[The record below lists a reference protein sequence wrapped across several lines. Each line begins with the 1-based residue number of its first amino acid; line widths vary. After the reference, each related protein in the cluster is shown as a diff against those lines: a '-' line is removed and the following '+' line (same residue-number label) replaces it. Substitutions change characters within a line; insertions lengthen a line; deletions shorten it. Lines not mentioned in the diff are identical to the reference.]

1 MANKHLRK
9 LWILTLLI
17 SPFVYA
23 VFILVI
29 KEKGQVV
36 SLLELLL
43 VTFIFSIMFSLPP
56 FLIASLVN
64 KITSKLRISDL
75 NRKLI
80 NISIAGIGLICT
92 LLYIS
97 GSTMPVLIGA
107 YIISLIM
114 AAILLELFFR
124 PKVQKRSYLQ

>member
-124 PKVQKRSYLQ
+124 TKVQKRSYLQ

>member
-36 SLLELLL
+36 SLLDLLL

>member
-64 KITSKLRISDL
+64 KIAS
-75 NRKLI
+75 
-80 NISIAGIGLICT
+80 
-92 LLYIS
+92 
-97 GSTMPVLIGA
+97 
-107 YIISLIM
+107 
-114 AAILLELFFR
+114 
-124 PKVQKRSYLQ
+124 